1 MTINARV
8 KTLTLVF
15 VLCSITCSSAQNN
28 KEKVTET
35 ILRLDGQFW
44 DAYNR
49 CDTDKMS
56 TFFTQ
61 DIEFYHDKGGVTIG
75 LDNFTAALKNGLC
88 GNPNSHLRR
97 EAVEGTVK
105 VFPLQKGD
113 VIYGAVISGQHYFY
127 VNEKG
132 NPEYRDG
139 LAKFFHVWLL
149 KDGSWKMARV
159 ISYDHGPAPY
169 ENKHKETS
177 LTPHVLDQY
186 VGKYEAPKAG
196 TIQVTRDQNTLNLTI
211 GDKKY
216 VLYPESEAV
225 FFTKDRDVTFEFV
238 KNDKKEISKIV
249 VREHGAVVE
258 EAKAVK

>member
-1 MTINARV
+1 MHSSARWTLPFLFV
-8 KTLTLVF
+8 LLTL
-15 VLCSITCSSAQNN
+15 SSLFAQTE
-28 KEKVTET
+28 KEKLTET

-44 DAYNR
+44 DAYNH
-49 CDTDKMS
+49 CYTGKMS
-56 TFFTQ
+56 SFFTQ
-61 DIEFYHDKGGVTIG
+61 DIEFYHDKGGATIG
-75 LDNFTAALKNGLC
+75 LDNFTSALKNGLC

-113 VIYGAVISGQHYFY
+113 VIYGAGISGQHYFY
-127 VNEKG
+127 VNDKG
-132 NPEYRDG
+132 KPEYRDG

-169 ENKHKETS
+169 DNKHKETS
-177 LTPHVLDQY
+177 LTPQVLDQY

-196 TIQVTRDQNTLNLTI
+196 AMLVTRDQNALNLTI

-216 VLYPESEAV
+216 VLYSESECV
-225 FFTKDRDVTFEFV
+225 FFTKDRDLTFEFV
-238 KNDKKEISKIV
+238 KNDKKEASKIV